1 MKTETDKEYVS
12 SFSAVVMFLDDGEEE
27 TFDVELS
34 KPVEELTYD
43 EVDDAVCQAVDEK
56 YGYTAKDFE
65 DEDYV
70 PYNVIDIVVNEDGE
84 SYPVVPEDA
93 DIEKLKAELDVKKF
107 LVLPWAKY
115 ALTPECKLWMKMKE
129 THIISEDEPFDYMK
143 YHKLVETI
151 DESAS
156 EQ

>member
-12 SFSAVVMFLDDGEEE
+12 SFSAMVMFLDDGEEE

-43 EVDDAVCQAVDEK
+43 EVENAICQAVDEK

-70 PYNVIDIVVNEDGE
+70 PYNVIDIVVNEGGE

-93 DIEKLKAELDVKKF
+93 DIEKLKAELNTKKF
-107 LVLPWAKY
+107 LVLPWAMY
-115 ALTPECKLWMKMKE
+115 GLTPECKLWMKMRE
-129 THIISEDEPFDYMK
+129 SGVLADDAEFDYDKM
-143 YHKLVETI
+143 HKLVKVL
-151 DESAS
+151 DENCSK
-156 EQ
+156 